1 MHLCYESYR
10 FEPREALFSP
20 GVAYPDAYADKPGH
34 DVVEQNG
41 RNSFPQSVNPVAA
54 SATITEVAIM
64 PYATA
69 LGVA

>member
-34 DVVEQNG
+34 DGEKIPLSPPVKF
-41 RNSFPQSVNPVAA
+41 SFPRSVNAVGLDPSMTGKMAVQA
-54 SATITEVAIM
+54 
-64 PYATA
+64 
-69 LGVA
+69 